1 MKRFIRRLLA
11 TAVFAGMSGVPS
23 RAAEIIR
30 LAVQKTGKFA
40 WELAVMAM
48 TCGAKEIF
56 ALPVEIKYV
65 AGGVGHETYVWRRRA

>member
-1 MKRFIRRLLA
+1 MKRFTRRLLA
-11 TAVFAGMSGVPS
+11 TAVFAGMSGTPS

-48 TCGAKEIF
+48 ICGGEGDF
-56 ALPVEIKYV
+56 CV
-65 AGGVGHETYVWRRRA
+65 AC